1 MEKLEGQFAMTIS
14 LLGHDM
20 PVTIDYE
27 GHMDE
32 GHLEYDEIGVMLE
45 VLGVHNTWE
54 KVRNVS
60 TCQVA
65 DFVDD
70 KTFKEI
76 EERVYADL
84 RQQYDR

>member
-1 MEKLEGQFAMTIS
+1 
-14 LLGHDM
+14 
-20 PVTIDYE
+20 
-27 GHMDE
+27 
-32 GHLEYDEIGVMLE
+32 
-45 VLGVHNTWE
+45 
-54 KVRNVS
+54 VS